1 MFTPP
6 AKLAGTP
13 IDDEAAEGQ
22 SAVMLTNWLLITPPL
37 PPSPSREYIG
47 NKWIGFMRL
56 REDRAVKVVISKS
69 LLLESSKHSSY
80 G

>member
-13 IDDEAAEGQ
+13 IGDEAAEGQ
-22 SAVMLTNWLLITPPL
+22 SAVMLTNWLLITPL
-37 PPSPSREYIG
+37 PPSPSRGYIG

-56 REDRAVKVVISKS
+56 RESRAAKVVISKS
-69 LLLESSKHSSY
+69 LSLESSKHSSY
-80 G
+80 R